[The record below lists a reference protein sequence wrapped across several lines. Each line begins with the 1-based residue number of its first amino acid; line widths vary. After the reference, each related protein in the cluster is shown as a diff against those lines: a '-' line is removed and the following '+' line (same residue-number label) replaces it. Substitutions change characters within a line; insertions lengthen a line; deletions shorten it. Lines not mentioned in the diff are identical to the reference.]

1 MKTLTKEQIILLHS
15 QLIEQFGGSPGIRD
29 EGLLDSAINAPFQ
42 TFNGLDL
49 FTSRFAKAARL
60 CYGLVKNHPFVD
72 GNKRIG
78 THAML
83 MFLALNGIMLCYKDD
98 ELIELI
104 LSVAAGTASESD
116 IQDWIA
122 LHTDTSFLKYNQETL
137 DAMAE
142 AERLSRDPSVKGYT
156 DLDELFKDLDS

>member
-60 CYGLVKNHPFVD
+60 CFGLVKNHPFVD

-83 MFLALNGIMLCYKDD
+83 MFLALNGIMLRYKDD

-104 LSVAAGTASESD
+104 LSVAAGSSSETD
-116 IQDWIA
+116 VQDWIA

-142 AERLSRDPSVKGYT
+142 AEQMRSEP
-156 DLDELFKDLDS
+156 DLKTYDVEDALRELKS